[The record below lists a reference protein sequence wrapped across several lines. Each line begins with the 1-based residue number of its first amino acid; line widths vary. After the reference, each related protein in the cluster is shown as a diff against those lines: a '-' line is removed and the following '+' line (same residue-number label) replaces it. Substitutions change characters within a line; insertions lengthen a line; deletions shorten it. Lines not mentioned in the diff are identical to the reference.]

1 MLEPTSLRILVV
13 EDHRDFLTAL
23 GIVLRMLGHQPSLA
37 GEPGVALEKVRCHDF
52 DVLIVDV
59 HLLGMSAW
67 HLVSLMREE
76 SRLPPVVISMST
88 WTTPADFIR
97 SKEAGCRMHLHKP
110 FKVEELE
117 KLLVLPDPISS

>member
-1 MLEPTSLRILVV
+1 M
-13 EDHRDFLTAL
+13 
-23 GIVLRMLGHQPSLA
+23 
-37 GEPGVALEKVRCHDF
+37 EKVRRDDF

-76 SRLPPVVISMST
+76 GRLPPVVISMST
-88 WTTPADFIR
+88 WTTPMDYVR
-97 SKEAGCRMHLHKP
+97 SKDAGCRTHLHKP

-117 KLLVLPDPISS
+117 KLLVLPDPTVSRSG